1 MSSRDA
7 GFVLPV
13 DKPVGP
19 TSHDVV
25 GAARKGLRTRRV
37 GHTGTLDPFASGLLV
52 LCVGPATRIAEY
64 LSGLDK
70 SYVAAARLGE
80 VTTTDDLHGE
90 VVERHPGWTG
100 LDEERIASALAGFV
114 GPLDQIPPQ
123 YSAKK
128 IGGEAMYHKARRGE
142 YVALEPSRVTIYDAE
157 LLSVDLPLVRFRIR
171 CSTGT
176 YVRALARDLGQ
187 ALGVG
192 AHLTEL
198 RRTGVGR
205 FEVDRSIPVT
215 SLDDPAEVAGVA
227 MTPLEALGHLPT
239 WSVDP
244 EIARRLAHGQ
254 RVPYT
259 GGASGTTTVIATD
272 GAGELVAIGEASEGL
287 FKPSKVFS

>member
-1 MSSRDA
+1 MSSGDA

-25 GAARKGLRTRRV
+25 AAARKGLGTRRI
-37 GHTGTLDPFASGLLV
+37 GHSGTLDPFASGLLV

-70 SYVAAARLGE
+70 SYVATARLGE
-80 VTTTDDLHGE
+80 VTETDDLEGA
-90 VVERHPGWTG
+90 VLERHSGWTA
-100 LDEERIASALAGFV
+100 LDKARVASALAGFV
-114 GPLDQIPPQ
+114 GPVDQVPPQ

-128 IGGEAMYHKARRGE
+128 IDGEAMYHKARRGE
-142 YVALEPSRVTIYDAE
+142 HVELQPNRVTVHEAE
-157 LLSVDLPLVRFRIR
+157 LISVDLPLVQFRVR

-176 YVRALARDLGQ
+176 YVRALARDLGR

-198 RRTGVGR
+198 RRTAVGAFDVAR
-205 FEVDRSIPVT
+205 AIPVA
-215 SLDDPAEVAGVA
+215 SLADHAEVERAAVS
-227 MTPLEALGHLPT
+227 PLRALTHLPT
-239 WSVDP
+239 WTVEPDV
-244 EIARRLAHGQ
+244 ARRLAHGQ

-259 GGASGTTTVIATD
+259 GEDPGASTVVAADD
-272 GAGELVAIGEASEGL
+272 GGGLVAIGSASSGL

>member
-1 MSSRDA
+1 VSSPDA

-19 TSHDVV
+19 TSHDIVA
-25 GAARKGLRTRRV
+25 AARKGLRTRKI
-37 GHTGTLDPFASGLLV
+37 GHTGTLDPFASGVLV

-70 SYVAAARLGE
+70 SYLATARLGE
-80 VTTTDDLHGE
+80 VTETDDLEGAIL
-90 VVERHPGWTG
+90 ERHSGWAA
-100 LDEERIASALAGFV
+100 LDEGHIASTLAGFV
-114 GPLDQIPPQ
+114 GPIDQVPPQ

-142 YVALEPSRVTIYDAE
+142 HVELQPNRVTIYEADLIA
-157 LLSVDLPLVRFRIR
+157 VDLPLVRFRVR

-176 YVRALARDLGQ
+176 YVRALARDLGR

-198 RRTGVGR
+198 RRTAVGAFDVAR
-205 FEVDRSIPVT
+205 AIPVA
-215 SLDDPAEVAGVA
+215 SLADPAEVERAAVS
-227 MTPLEALGHLPT
+227 PLRALTHLPT
-239 WSVDP
+239 WTVGQDV
-244 EIARRLAHGQ
+244 ACRLAHGQ

-259 GGASGTTTVIATD
+259 GEDPGASAVVAADD
-272 GAGELVAIGEASEGL
+272 GGGLVAIGSASSGL

>member
-19 TSHDVV
+19 TSHDIVA
-25 GAARKGLRTRRV
+25 AARKGLRTPRV

-70 SYVAAARLGE
+70 RYLATARLGE
-80 VTTTDDLHGE
+80 ITETDDLEGA
-90 VVERHPGWTG
+90 VVERHSGWET
-100 LDEERIASALAGFV
+100 LDPAHIAAVLAGFE
-114 GPLDQIPPQ
+114 GALDQVPPQ

-142 YVALEPSRVTIYDAE
+142 HVELQPNRVTVHEAE
-157 LLSVDLPLVRFRIR
+157 LISVDLPLVRFRLR

-176 YVRALARDLGQ
+176 YVRALARDLGA

-198 RRTGVGR
+198 RRTAVGAFDAAR
-205 FEVDRSIPVT
+205 AVPVA
-215 SLDDPAEVAGVA
+215 SLADPAEVERAAVS
-227 MTPLEALGHLPT
+227 PLRALTHLPT
-239 WSVDP
+239 WTVDP
-244 EIARRLAHGQ
+244 DVARRLAHGQ
-254 RVPYT
+254 RVAYT
-259 GGASGTTTVIATD
+259 GENAGMSAVVAADD
-272 GAGELVAIGEASEGL
+272 GGGLVAIGSASGGL

>member
-19 TSHDVV
+19 TSHDIVS
-25 GAARKGLRTRRV
+25 AARKGLRTRRI

-70 SYVAAARLGE
+70 SYLATARLGE
-80 VTTTDDLHGE
+80 VTETDDLEGA
-90 VVERHPGWTG
+90 VLERYADWAAC
-100 LDEERIASALAGFV
+100 EEDRIASALAGFV
-114 GPLDQIPPQ
+114 GPIDQVPPQ

-128 IGGEAMYHKARRGE
+128 IGGEAMYLKARRGE
-142 YVALEPSRVTIYDAE
+142 HVELRANRVVVHEAE
-157 LLSVDLPLVRFRIR
+157 LISIDLPLVRFRVR

-176 YVRALARDLGQ
+176 YVRALARDLGRE
-187 ALGVG
+187 LGVG

-198 RRTGVGR
+198 RRTTVGA
-205 FEVDRSIPVT
+205 FDVSSAVPVA
-215 SLDDPAEVAGVA
+215 SLADSSAVERAAV
-227 MTPLEALGHLPT
+227 TPLDALAHLPT
-239 WSVDP
+239 WAVEPD
-244 EIARRLAHGQ
+244 IARRLAHGQ

-259 GGASGTTTVIATD
+259 GEDVDASAVAVADDEG
-272 GAGELVAIGEASEGL
+272 GLVAVGSASDGM
-287 FKPSKVFS
+287 FKPNKVFT